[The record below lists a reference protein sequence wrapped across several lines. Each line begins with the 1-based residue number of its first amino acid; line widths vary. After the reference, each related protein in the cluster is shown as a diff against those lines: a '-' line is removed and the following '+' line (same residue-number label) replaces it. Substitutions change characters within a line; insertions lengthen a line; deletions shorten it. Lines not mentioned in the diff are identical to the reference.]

1 MNVTASE
8 DQFIPCLTNASTSSD
23 QSGNFLSMNVT
34 ASDADQQMEDLQT
47 SADDADQQIEDPQTS
62 AHGTQLCNRIIY
74 PFKKTLSTAAVTAI
88 TCTFLGLVP
97 AIFVFHG
104 TVFAT
109 GVAGTGVG
117 LILGS
122 MTALAKRSSHY
133 VNVGAVKGHA
143 IGTLLGTAIGAPPAL
158 ITTAAVTAGSFS
170 VVTPLLST
178 LQLPG
183 AIYRAATMSN
193 AEINN
198 REQEMKTMLQ
208 NELREFNKMKDM
220 LSNNVTGLTDSARAE
235 LIKPPSDSSYEYR
248 Y

>member
-47 SADDADQQIEDPQTS
+47 SA
-62 AHGTQLCNRIIY
+62 HGTQLCNRIIY
-74 PFKKTLSTAAVTAI
+74 PFKKTLLIAAMTAI
-88 TCTFLGLVP
+88 ACTSLGLVP
-97 AIFVFHG
+97 ATVVFHG
-104 TVFAT
+104 TLYAT

-143 IGTLLGTAIGAPPAL
+143 IGTLLGIAIGAPPAL
-158 ITTAAVTAGSFS
+158 ITTAAVAAGSFS

-183 AIYRAATMSN
+183 AVYRAGAMSN
-193 AEINN
+193 TEINN
-198 REQEMKTMLQ
+198 RDQEMKTMLQ
-208 NELREFNKMKDM
+208 NGLRELNEIKDLFSNK
-220 LSNNVTGLTDSARAE
+220 VTGLTDSARAE
-235 LIKPPSDSSYEYR
+235 LIKPPSDSSYQYR